1 MFPRTF
7 GCTTWK
13 ICVGARGPRA
23 SLHSPNKRQTAYSRF
38 SRDEQS
44 MVRFQL
50 PEGEIVNR
58 LLARSPPLSIEDIG
72 SVHFRLRR
80 PGERATT
87 HLIRADIKMDG
98 ATIFISLNLADDG
111 WPFLIENDSSYTVA
125 LCQIVG
131 REAKTQCLRAH
142 LHLGRHSFQCRVR

>member
-1 MFPRTF
+1 
-7 GCTTWK
+7 
-13 ICVGARGPRA
+13 
-23 SLHSPNKRQTAYSRF
+23 
-38 SRDEQS
+38 

-50 PEGEIVNR
+50 PEGE
-58 LLARSPPLSIEDIG
+58 LSTDCWARSPPLSIEDIG

-131 REAKTQCLRAH
+131 HEAKTQCLGAH